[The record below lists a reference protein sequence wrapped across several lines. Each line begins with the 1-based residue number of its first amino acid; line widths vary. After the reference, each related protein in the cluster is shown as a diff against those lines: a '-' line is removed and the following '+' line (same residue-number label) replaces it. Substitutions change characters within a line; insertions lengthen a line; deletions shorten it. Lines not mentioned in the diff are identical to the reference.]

1 MVQAIESDQGLLGH
15 VSLAK
20 PGGDECLR
28 KPGLGPHDRA
38 IVIGTGDVTARVLMP
53 FVEWVQM
60 HSEFVVVAR
69 DTMAGLHCSLP
80 SGCTVR
86 TQFRKVFGDH
96 LN

>member
-1 MVQAIESDQGLLGH
+1 MVQAIDSDQGLLGH
-15 VSLAK
+15 VNLTK

-38 IVIGTGDVTARVLMP
+38 IVIATGDATAKVPMP
-53 FVEWVQM
+53 FVEWVRM
-60 HSEFVVVAR
+60 HSAVVVVAR